1 MGNDLKSM
9 AFRIA
14 SSSAD
19 SAWLVLGGKL
29 STRFRRENGPFGSSS
44 ERRVL
49 VDNFPEPDL
58 SWKRISNWIAAAR
71 FGMFPPMAVEHLFTQ
86 ALGLASPWKVVSCD
100 FDPVA
105 KSLELVIDFE
115 RGARFVDPE
124 TGELCPVHD
133 TVQRSWEHLKSFEHR
148 TTIRARVA
156 RITAPSGAVKT
167 VEVPWARPNGGFT
180 LLMEAYLL
188 ALAKVLPVAEV
199 SRQTSV
205 SEDRIWHLIRTR
217 INEAWLKADW
227 RSLERL
233 GVDETSTRKGH
244 KYGTV
249 FLEISGKEIT
259 RGRGASKVARLLF
272 FTPGKDK
279 ATFSEFA
286 AELER
291 RGVPASQVE
300 EIAMDMSKAF
310 IAGAAV
316 HFPDA
321 QLCFDRFHVMKLCG
335 ESLDEIRKEVV
346 REHGGLPRGAMW
358 ALRGNPED
366 LKEEKRTL
374 RAQICKEHGKIAR
387 ALSIR
392 EFLADLW
399 NYQRREDTEQHLESV
414 LSWRSRSRMQPFVKL
429 GKRLRRHMDGILG
442 YYNNY
447 TTSAA
452 IEAVNRLL
460 QLARRRA
467 RGYRTFRNF
476 QAMAYW
482 IAGGLTIEFRPG
494 ATH

>member
-1 MGNDLKSM
+1 M
-9 AFRIA
+9 A
-14 SSSAD
+14 AD
-19 SAWLVLGGKL
+19 SAQLSIGGKL
-29 STRFRRENGPFGSSS
+29 PTRFRRENGPSGSSS

-49 VDNFPEPDL
+49 VGNFPDVEWPREPL
-58 SWKRISNWIAAAR
+58 SDWICEAR
-71 FGMFPPMAVEHLFTQ
+71 VAMLHPMAVEQLFTQ

-100 FDPVA
+100 FDPAA

-115 RGARFVDPE
+115 RGARFADSE

-133 TVQRSWEHLKSFEHR
+133 TVQRSWEHLKFFEHR
-148 TTIRARVA
+148 TTIHSRVP
-156 RITAPSGAVKT
+156 RITTSSGAVKT

-205 SEDRIWHLIRTR
+205 SQDRIWHLIRTR

-227 RSLERL
+227 SSLNRL

-249 FLEISGKEIT
+249 FLEISGKET
-259 RGRGASKVARLLF
+259 ERGRGASKVARLLF

-279 ATFSEFA
+279 ETFAQFA

-291 RGVPASQVE
+291 RGVPASRIH

-310 IAGAAV
+310 IAGAAE
-316 HFPDA
+316 HFQEA

-335 ESLDEIRKEVV
+335 ESLDQVRKEVA
-346 REHGGLPRGAMW
+346 REQGGLPRGAMW
-358 ALRGNPED
+358 ALRGNLEN
-366 LKEEKRTL
+366 LKEEQRNL
-374 RAQICKEHGKIAR
+374 REQICKEHGKIAR

-399 NYQRREDTEQHLESV
+399 NYQLREDAEQHLEAV
-414 LSWRSRSRMQPFVKL
+414 MSWCSRSRMQPFVKL
-429 GKRLRRHMDGILG
+429 SKTLRRHMDGILG
-442 YYNNY
+442 YFNNY

-452 IEAVNRLL
+452 IEAVNGLL

-482 IAGGLTIEFRPG
+482 IAGGLTIDNHL
-494 ATH
+494 ATTH